1 MRNRGFTL
9 IELMIVVAI
18 ISILATLALPSYQDR
33 VIKAQVGEGLLLA
46 EVAKHAMADYYAK
59 YGKLPKN
66 NASAGLPAAQ
76 KIVGNFVSAIAVTD
90 GVINIT
96 LGNRA
101 NKHAVGKVLTLRPA
115 IVADA
120 KIVPIAWVCGYAS
133 VPNGMAVAGK
143 NITSLPEYHL
153 PLDCLN

>member
-1 MRNRGFTL
+1 MQRRGFTL

-33 VIKAQVGEGLLLA
+33 VIKAQVAEGLVLA
-46 EVAKHAMADYYAK
+46 DVVKRAAADYYTK
-59 YGKLPKN
+59 YGKLPKDN
-66 NASAGLPAAQ
+66 VSAGLPGAQ
-76 KIVGNFVSAIAVTD
+76 KIIGNYVSAIGIAD
-90 GVINIT
+90 GAINIT

-120 KIVPIAWVCGYAS
+120 KIVPIAWVCGFAS
-133 VPNGMAVAGK
+133 VPNGMVVIGK
-143 NITSLPEYHL
+143 NVTTLPEYHL

>member
-1 MRNRGFTL
+1 MRNPGFTL
-9 IELMIVVAI
+9 IELMVVVAI

-33 VIKAQVGEGLLLA
+33 VIKAQVGEGIALA
-46 EVAKHAMADYYAK
+46 EVVKLAMANYYAK

-76 KIVGNFVSAIAVTD
+76 KIVGNFVSAIAITD

-120 KIVPIAWVCGYAS
+120 QIVPIAWVCGYAS

-143 NITSLPEYHL
+143 NSTSLPEYHL

>member
-1 MRNRGFTL
+1 MRNLGFTL

-33 VIKAQVGEGLLLA
+33 VIKAQVGEGLVLA
-46 EVAKHAMADYYAK
+46 EVVKHAMAVYYVK
-59 YGKLPKN
+59 YGKLPKD
-66 NASAGLPAAQ
+66 NASAGLPASQ
-76 KIVGNFVSAIAVTD
+76 KIIGNFVSSIAVAD
-90 GVINIT
+90 GAINIT

-101 NKHAVGKVLTLRPA
+101 DKHAVGKVLTLRPA
-115 IVADA
+115 VVADA
-120 KIVPIAWVCGYAS
+120 KVVPIAWVCGFAS
-133 VPNGMAVAGK
+133 VPNGMVVAGK

>member
-1 MRNRGFTL
+1 MRNSGFTL

-33 VIKAQVGEGLLLA
+33 VIKAQVGEGLVLA
-46 EVAKHAMADYYAK
+46 EVVKQAMADYYRK
-59 YGKLPKN
+59 YGRLPKD

-76 KIVGNFVSAIAVTD
+76 KIVGNFVSAVAVVD
-90 GVINIT
+90 GTINIT

-133 VPNGMAVAGK
+133 IPNGMAVAGK
-143 NITSLPEYHL
+143 NITTLPEYHL

>member
-1 MRNRGFTL
+1 MRNSGFTL

-33 VIKAQVGEGLLLA
+33 VIKTQVGEGLVLA
-46 EVAKHAMADYYAK
+46 EVVKQAMADYYRK
-59 YGKLPKN
+59 HGRLPKD

-76 KIVGNFVSAIAVTD
+76 KIVGNFVSAVAIVD
-90 GVINIT
+90 GAINIT

-120 KIVPIAWVCGYAS
+120 KIVPIAWICGYAS
-133 VPNGMAVAGK
+133 TPNGMAVVGK
-143 NITSLPEYHL
+143 NITTLPEFHL

>member
-1 MRNRGFTL
+1 MRNLGFTL

-18 ISILATLALPSYQDR
+18 MSILATLALPSYQDR
-33 VIKAQVGEGLLLA
+33 VIKAQVGEGIALA
-46 EVAKHAMADYYAK
+46 EVVKHASAEYYAK
-59 YGKLPKN
+59 YSALPKD

-76 KIVGNFVSAIAVTD
+76 KIIGNYVSAIAIEN
-90 GVINIT
+90 GAINIT
-96 LGNRA
+96 LGNRV
-101 NKHAVGKVLTLRPA
+101 NKHAAGKVLTLRPA

-133 VPNGMAVAGK
+133 VPQGMDVKGK
-143 NITSLPEYHL
+143 NITTVLEYHL

>member
-1 MRNRGFTL
+1 MRNPGFTL

-18 ISILATLALPSYQDR
+18 MSILATLALPSYQDR
-33 VIKAQVGEGLLLA
+33 VIKAQVGEGLVLA
-46 EVAKHAMADYYAK
+46 EVVKHAMADYYAK
-59 YGKLPKN
+59 YGKLPKD
-66 NASAGLPAAQ
+66 NANAGLPAAQ
-76 KIVGNFVSAIAVTD
+76 KIIGNYVSSIAVAD
-90 GVINIT
+90 GAINIT

-120 KIVPIAWVCGYAS
+120 KVVPIAWVCGFAS
-133 VPNGMAVAGK
+133 VPNGMVVVGK

>member
-1 MRNRGFTL
+1 MQNRGFTL
-9 IELMIVVAI
+9 IELMLVVAI
-18 ISILATLALPSYQDR
+18 MSILATLALPSYQDR
-33 VIKAQVGEGLLLA
+33 VIKAQVGEGLVLA
-46 EVAKHAMADYYAK
+46 EVVKHAVADYYAK
-59 YGKLPKN
+59 YGRLPKEN
-66 NASAGLPAAQ
+66 TSAGLPGAQ
-76 KIVGNFVSAIAVTD
+76 KIIGNYVSAIEIAD

-120 KIVPIAWVCGYAS
+120 KIVPISWVCGYAS
-133 VPNGMAVAGK
+133 VPNGMVAAGK
-143 NITSLPEYHL
+143 NLTTLPEHHL

>member
-1 MRNRGFTL
+1 MQNRGFTL

-33 VIKAQVGEGLLLA
+33 VIKAQVGEGLALA
-46 EVAKHAMADYYAK
+46 DVVKHTVADYYAK
-59 YGKLPKN
+59 YGKLPKD
-66 NASAGLPAAQ
+66 NARAGLPGAQ
-76 KIVGNFVSAIAVTD
+76 KIIGNYVSAIGIVD
-90 GVINIT
+90 GAINIT

-115 IVADA
+115 IVAEA
-120 KIVPIAWVCGYAS
+120 NIVPISWVCGFAS
-133 VPNGMAVAGK
+133 VPDGMVVSGK
-143 NITSLPEYHL
+143 NLTTLPEYHL